1 MSPSFTKKFTV
12 LFLAT
17 FLVHHS
23 VANETTKATP
33 SPPTADEVPSATAT
47 VNGHNKSIHNESSAS
62 INIRSYYANT
72 NLNNKDSAYAKFRE
86 DNEQTLL
93 DLFGE
98 RTKELLTQHI
108 IPSTDIH
115 CNWDWSMG
123 RCEPYCE
130 CQFLPLWGDY
140 HLGRSCRY
148 RTSPPPQ
155 LGADGLEKEVDE
167 TSWQEA
173 WQEVWQSQLTSGGDS
188 ATFVP
193 PLFPKN
199 NVAAKGGDAEGARTD
214 AYTCSLPPESRY
226 IQIIQ
231 QFTQALSH
239 STVVIDQFQ
248 KFKQVS
254 SIAMDKAMVQ
264 GQHQFMNARHS
275 ACETVKRKI
284 QERAQERDQ
293 PVVLTKQG
301 ATWIRR
307 VCGNDATSS
316 GLNKEA
322 SSDEVSDDDDNRGE
336 NDAEEDTYQ

>member
-1 MSPSFTKKFTV
+1 MAPPKARRRSRWQSSSSTISIPAFVFHRKMIFWT
-12 LFLAT
+12 FLAVLNSCHNSAAVEIET
-17 FLVHHS
+17 PIK
-23 VANETTKATP
+23 TTKDTAASASDDAV
-33 SPPTADEVPSATAT
+33 SP
-47 VNGHNKSIHNESSAS
+47 NKSIHNASSAS

-72 NLNNKDSAYAKFRE
+72 NLNNNNSAYAKFRE

-98 RTKELLTQHI
+98 RAKELLTQHI
-108 IPSTDIH
+108 IPSTDTH
-115 CNWDWSMG
+115 CKWDWRMG

-130 CQFLPLWGDY
+130 CEFLYLWGDY

-148 RTSPPPQ
+148 RTSPPPMNRVAGEDSSFQ
-155 LGADGLEKEVDE
+155 DANEK
-167 TSWQEA
+167 SWHEA
-173 WQEVWQSQLTSGGDS
+173 WQEVWQTQLTSGGDS

-199 NVAAKGGDAEGARTD
+199 VATTKGDPEGGMD
-214 AYTCSLPPESRY
+214 AYKCDLPPESRY

-231 QFTQALSH
+231 QLTQTLSH
-239 STVVIDQFQ
+239 SVVVLEQLQ
-248 KFKQVS
+248 KLKNVS
-254 SIAMDKAMVQ
+254 SIAFDKVKIQ
-264 GQHQFMNARHS
+264 SQQQFTNMRHS

-307 VCGNDATSS
+307 VCGNEATS
-316 GLNKEA
+316 
-322 SSDEVSDDDDNRGE
+322 
-336 NDAEEDTYQ
+336 T

>member
-1 MSPSFTKKFTV
+1 MSSTFSKKFTV
-12 LFLAT
+12 LFLAST
-17 FLVHHS
+17 FVVQHS
-23 VANETTKATP
+23 VVANETTQAT
-33 SPPTADEVPSATAT
+33 STPTAGDDVPAAVTD
-47 VNGHNKSIHNESSAS
+47 HNKSIHNVSSAT

-72 NLNNKDSAYAKFRE
+72 NFNNKDSAYAKFRE
-86 DNEQTLL
+86 DNDQTFL

-98 RTKELLTQHI
+98 RAKELLTQHI

-115 CNWDWSMG
+115 CKWDWRMG

-130 CQFLPLWGDY
+130 CQLLPLWGDY

-155 LGADGLEKEVDE
+155 LGADGLEKQVDE

-173 WQEVWQSQLTSGGDS
+173 WQEVWQSQITSGGDA

-199 NVAAKGGDAEGARTD
+199 NLAAKGDSEGGRTD

-231 QFTQALSH
+231 QFTKALSH
-239 STVVIDQFQ
+239 STVVVDQFQ
-248 KFKQVS
+248 KLKHVS
-254 SIAMDKAMVQ
+254 SIALDKAMVQ

-301 ATWIRR
+301 AAWIRR
-307 VCGNDATSS
+307 VCGNETTRSE
-316 GLNKEA
+316 LKKEA
-322 SSDEVSDDDDNRGE
+322 SSDEVADDDIDDDDE
-336 NDAEEDTYQ
+336 NDGDEDAPHQ

>member
-1 MSPSFTKKFTV
+1 MNNMPSSCFWKRPTV
-12 LFLAT
+12 SFLAT
-17 FLVHHS
+17 ILVHHS
-23 VANETTKATP
+23 AANETAKATP
-33 SPPTADEVPSATAT
+33 SKPTADDVKTATAT
-47 VNGHNKSIHNESSAS
+47 ATGHNKSIHNESSATV
-62 INIRSYYANT
+62 NIRSYYANT
-72 NLNNKDSAYAKFRE
+72 NFSNKDSAYAKFRE
-86 DNEQTLL
+86 DDEQTFL

-140 HLGRSCRY
+140 NLGRSCRY

-155 LGADGLEKEVDE
+155 LGADGQEKEVDE

-199 NVAAKGGDAEGARTD
+199 NVASKGDPEGGRMD
-214 AYTCSLPPESRY
+214 SYTCSLPPESRY

-239 STVVIDQFQ
+239 STVVIDHFQ
-248 KFKQVS
+248 KFKEVS
-254 SIAMDKAMVQ
+254 SIALGKAMVQ

-301 ATWIRR
+301 AAWIRR
-307 VCGNDATSS
+307 VCGNEITGS
-316 GLNKEA
+316 GLKKEA
-322 SSDEVSDDDDNRGE
+322 SSGEAEGDIDEEEE
-336 NDAEEDTYQ
+336 NDVID

>member
-1 MSPSFTKKFTV
+1 MPSAFPKKFTV
-12 LFLAT
+12 LVFWAT
-17 FLVHHS
+17 IFVHHS
-23 VANETTKATP
+23 VANEATQATSTP
-33 SPPTADEVPSATAT
+33 IVGDDATAAVT
-47 VNGHNKSIHNESSAS
+47 GHNKSIHNESSAS
-62 INIRSYYANT
+62 INIRSYYAST

-98 RTKELLTQHI
+98 RAKELLTQHI
-108 IPSTDIH
+108 IPSTDTR
-115 CNWDWSMG
+115 CKWDWKMG

-155 LGADGLEKEVDE
+155 LGADGLEKKVDE

-173 WQEVWQSQLTSGGDS
+173 WQEVWHSQITSGGDA

-199 NVAAKGGDAEGARTD
+199 NLAAKEDPEGGRTD
-214 AYTCSLPPESRY
+214 AYSCSLPPESRY

-231 QFTQALSH
+231 QFTKALSH
-239 STVVIDQFQ
+239 STVVLDKVQ
-248 KFKQVS
+248 KLKHLS
-254 SIAMDKAMVQ
+254 SVALDTAMVQ
-264 GQHQFMNARHS
+264 GQHQFLNARQS
-275 ACETVKRKI
+275 ACDTVKRKI

-307 VCGNDATSS
+307 VCGNEATNS
-316 GLNKEA
+316 GLKKEA
-322 SSDEVSDDDDNRGE
+322 SSDEPEDDFDGDDEYDGDE
-336 NDAEEDTYQ
+336 DAPHL

>member
-1 MSPSFTKKFTV
+1 MSSSYFWKKPTV

-17 FLVHHS
+17 IVLLVQQRS
-23 VANETTKATP
+23 TANETAQDDNGPAAT
-33 SPPTADEVPSATAT
+33 TTTDK
-47 VNGHNKSIHNESSAS
+47 NKSIHNASSAS
-62 INIRSYYANT
+62 LNIRSYYAST

-98 RTKELLTQHI
+98 KTKELLTQHI
-108 IPSTDIH
+108 IPSTDVH
-115 CNWDWSMG
+115 CNWDWRMG

-155 LGADGLEKEVDE
+155 LGADGLEKEEVDE

-173 WQEVWQSQLTSGGDS
+173 WQEVWQSQLTSGGDT
-188 ATFVP
+188 ATFIP

-199 NVAAKGGDAEGARTD
+199 NVAAKGEGNSDDGGRMD
-214 AYTCSLPPESRY
+214 AYTCSPPDSRY
-226 IQIIQ
+226 IQLIQ

-239 STVVIDQFQ
+239 STVVVDQFQ
-248 KFKQVS
+248 KLKQIS
-254 SIAMDKAMVQ
+254 SIALEKATVH
-264 GQHQFMNARHS
+264 GQHHFMNARHS

-284 QERAQERDQ
+284 QERAQEREQ

-307 VCGNDATSS
+307 VCGNEATSS
-316 GLNKEA
+316 GLKKEA
-322 SSDEVSDDDDNRGE
+322 PSDEMESE
-336 NDAEEDTYQ
+336 NDVDQDTSL

>member
-1 MSPSFTKKFTV
+1 MSPTFSKKLAV
-12 LFLAT
+12 LYLAMIL
-17 FLVHHS
+17 LVRHS
-23 VANETTKATP
+23 VANETTQARPDMDTSK
-33 SPPTADEVPSATAT
+33 PSADDPAAAT
-47 VNGHNKSIHNESSAS
+47 VNSQNKSIHNASSATV
-62 INIRSYYANT
+62 NIRSYYANT

-98 RTKELLTQHI
+98 RAKELLTQHI
-108 IPSTDIH
+108 IPSTDSH
-115 CNWDWSMG
+115 CSWDWRMG

-140 HLGRSCRY
+140 HIGRSCRY

-199 NVAAKGGDAEGARTD
+199 NNVAAKGDYEEGRID

-226 IQIIQ
+226 MQIIQ
-231 QFTQALSH
+231 QFTQVLSH

-248 KFKQVS
+248 KLKHVS
-254 SIAMDKAMVQ
+254 SIALNKAMVQ
-264 GQHQFMNARHS
+264 GQHQFTNARH
-275 ACETVKRKI
+275 ATCETVTRKI

-307 VCGNDATSS
+307 VCGNATSS
-316 GLNKEA
+316 KEA
-322 SSDEVSDDDDNRGE
+322 SSDEVADDDKVK
-336 NDAEEDTYQ
+336 NDGYEGQ